1 MEKDSEGRTPLHRA
15 VKTNTSQS
23 VELLLCKG
31 ADANAL
37 DKNME
42 TPIFIAI
49 KRTPGLSFIKALVQH
64 GADLNVKDSNG
75 KTALEIA
82 FETSELEKAK

>member
-1 MEKDSEGRTPLHRA
+1 
-15 VKTNTSQS
+15 
-23 VELLLCKG
+23 
-31 ADANAL
+31 
-37 DKNME
+37 ME
-42 TPIFIAI
+42 TSIFIAI
-49 KRTPGLSFIKALVQH
+49 KRTPGLPFIKALVHH